1 MLIDSFGI
9 CSPNNVDNSL
19 KFSLAFSLVG
29 EGIDFKPIEI
39 CSLKCKFSEFT
50 FYDRNSLNFWF
61 NQKHQNRMTFQALA
75 QELYILFLREE
86 V

>member
-19 KFSLAFSLVG
+19 KFSFKIAFSLVG

-75 QELYILFLREE
+75 QDVSMLHI
-86 V
+86 